1 MTYVVIEG
9 VIGVGKTALTRLLG
23 ERRGVATF
31 FEKFEENPFLSNFYS
46 DRARYAF
53 QTEVFFLLNRYRQQ
67 QSEVQPAVRSGNVA
81 GDYLFAKTRL
91 FAGIN
96 LYGDELALFEQIY
109 DALNKQVARPDLV
122 VYLQASLDTLMARI
136 YQRDRSFE
144 RNMDPRYIDR
154 LSRVYE
160 RFFEEYS
167 DTPVLRIQTDHLDLI
182 SDAAAQ
188 HEVIASIM
196 RIATGTTNGSDET
209 KAQRT

>member
-1 MTYVVIEG
+1 MAYIVIEG

-23 ERRGVATF
+23 ERLGVSTF

-67 QSEVQPAVRSGNVA
+67 QSEVQPAVMSGNVV

-96 LYGDELALFEQIY
+96 LAGDELALFEQIY

-122 VYLQASLDTLMARI
+122 VYLQASLDSLMSRI

-144 RNMDPRYIDR
+144 RNMDPRYIER
-154 LSRVYE
+154 LSGVYE
-160 RFFEEYS
+160 QFFEGYS
-167 DTPVLRIQTDHLDLI
+167 DTPVLKIETAHLDLI
-182 SDAAAQ
+182 RDA
-188 HEVIASIM
+188 
-196 RIATGTTNGSDET
+196 
-209 KAQRT
+209 KAQQRVIEAIVRGDLLPLST

>member
-1 MTYVVIEG
+1 MTYIVIEG

-23 ERRGVATF
+23 ERLGVATF

-46 DRARYAF
+46 DRSRYAF
-53 QTEVFFLLNRYRQQ
+53 QTEVFFLLNRFRQQ
-67 QSEVQPAVRSGNVA
+67 QSEVQPAVRGGNVA

-96 LYGDELALFEQIY
+96 LAGDELALFEQIY

-144 RNMDPRYIDR
+144 RNMDPRYIEH
-154 LSRVYE
+154 LSTVYE
-160 RFFEEYS
+160 QFFGEYS
-167 DTPVLRIQTDHLDLI
+167 ETPVLRIQTDHLNLI

-196 RIATGTTNGSDET
+196 RIATE
-209 KAQRT
+209 AI

>member
-9 VIGVGKTALTRLLG
+9 VIGVGKTALTKLLG
-23 ERRGVATF
+23 ERLHISTF

-67 QSEVQPAVRSGNVA
+67 QSEVQPAVSEGNVV

-96 LYGDELALFEQIY
+96 LAGDELSLFEQIY
-109 DALNKQVARPDLV
+109 DALNRQVARPDLV
-122 VYLQASLDTLMARI
+122 VYLQASPDTLMSRI

-144 RNMDPRYIDR
+144 RNMDPRYIEH

-160 RFFEEYS
+160 QFFEGYS
-167 DTPVLRIQTDHLDLI
+167 DTPVLTIETDHLDLI
-182 SDAAAQ
+182 RDTAAQ
-188 HEVIASIM
+188 QRVIEAIVRGDPVPLS
-196 RIATGTTNGSDET
+196 T
-209 KAQRT
+209 

>member
-1 MTYVVIEG
+1 MTYIVIEG

-23 ERRGVATF
+23 ERLGVSTF

-67 QSEVQPAVRSGNVA
+67 QAEVQPAVTEGNVV

-96 LYGDELALFEQIY
+96 LAGDELALFEQIY

-122 VYLQASLDTLMARI
+122 VYLQASLDSLMSRI

-144 RNMDPRYIDR
+144 RNMDPRYIEH

-160 RFFEEYS
+160 QFFEGYS
-167 DTPVLRIQTDHLDLI
+167 DTPVLKIETDHLDLI
-182 SDAAAQ
+182 RDA
-188 HEVIASIM
+188 
-196 RIATGTTNGSDET
+196 
-209 KAQRT
+209 KAQQRVIEAIVRGDLLPLST

>member
-1 MTYVVIEG
+1 MTYIVIEG

-23 ERRGVATF
+23 ERLGVATF

-67 QSEVQPAVRSGNVA
+67 QSEVQPAADTGSVA

-91 FAGIN
+91 FASLN
-96 LYGDELALFEQIY
+96 LSGDELTLFDQLY
-109 DALNKQVARPDLV
+109 DALARQIARPDLV

-144 RNMDPRYIDR
+144 RNMDPRYIEH
-154 LSRVYE
+154 LSGVYE
-160 RFFEEYS
+160 QFFDGYS
-167 DTPVLRIQTDHLDLI
+167 DTPLLKIQTDHLDLVR
-182 SDAAAQ
+182 DGAAQ
-188 HEVIASIM
+188 QVVIDAIVSGGM
-196 RIATGTTNGSDET
+196 SSP
-209 KAQRT
+209 